1 MKLACVMMQKNEKEL
16 LPIWIKYY
24 STLLSYKD
32 LYIFDNGSND
42 IDTLNILRNAEQNGA
57 HVNYQYDSAKDFEN
71 KGEIIGKQIKEIDD
85 QYDFIFPL
93 DCDEFIGCR
102 SLNGDISFRIEDIED
117 ELLKHIESKETLL
130 FDSQGFNSPISKHH
144 FLFRKDRKCFFRQ
157 GTFQSLDVGFHWGK
171 TKFCDGEHRTNLVQL
186 HFHNKPYE
194 IAKEHAK
201 EKLKLRVNS
210 FAPDEIKKYNGP
222 GVHMV
227 KYFLISR
234 EEYLD
239 SFISQSYQ
247 KVPAFIEFLEKVKI
261 SWPYN
266 NEMNSALEYVE
277 RKLASVKMASVKK
290 GLLPP
295 SIHGECKGHIDKI
308 EQSGDNIYIYGWASN
323 FSNIR
328 PQNYY
333 VYDGSHFYD
342 VDGIE
347 PIARPDVSKHLGTRN
362 QELGFR
368 ITIPATINIRNNDFE
383 LYCSDIKNSVGS
395 RLSKNKNI

>member
-1 MKLACVMMQKNEKEL
+1 MKIACVMMQKNEREL

-24 STLLSYKD
+24 SSLLSHQD

-42 IDTLNILRNAEQNGA
+42 TETINTLNDAEKQGV
-57 HVNYQYDSAKDFEN
+57 HVIYQYNSAKDFEK
-71 KGEIIGKQIKEIDD
+71 KGDIIGQKIKEIDSD
-85 QYDFIFPL
+85 YDFIFPL

-102 SLNGDISFRIEDIED
+102 TPNGEISFKIEDIED
-117 ELLKHIESKETLL
+117 ELLKHAESKETLL
-130 FDSQGFNSPISKHH
+130 FDSQGFNSPISKQH
-144 FLFRKDRKCFFRQ
+144 FLFRKDRKCFFKQ

-171 TKFCDGEHRTNLVQL
+171 TKFCDGEHRTNLIQL

-210 FAPDEIKKYNGP
+210 FAPDEIRKYNGP

-227 KYFLISR
+227 KYFLMSK

-239 SFISQSYQ
+239 SFISQNYQ
-247 KVPAFIEFLEKVKI
+247 KVPSFIELLEQLKI
-261 SWPYN
+261 SWPYS
-266 NEMNSALEYVE
+266 NEMDSALEYAE
-277 RKLASVKMASVKK
+277 KKLFDVKNASIKK

-308 EQSGDNIYIYGWASN
+308 EQADNKIFIYGWASN
-323 FSNIR
+323 SFNIR
-328 PQNYY
+328 PKNYF
-333 VYDGSHFYD
+333 VYDGSYFHD
-342 VDGIE
+342 IDGIE
-347 PIARPDVSKHLGTRN
+347 PIARPDVSRHLAIRN
-362 QELGFR
+362 QDLGFR
-368 ITIPATINIRNNDFE
+368 ITIPATIKIKNDSFE
-383 LYCSDIKNSVGS
+383 LYCSDIKNYVGS